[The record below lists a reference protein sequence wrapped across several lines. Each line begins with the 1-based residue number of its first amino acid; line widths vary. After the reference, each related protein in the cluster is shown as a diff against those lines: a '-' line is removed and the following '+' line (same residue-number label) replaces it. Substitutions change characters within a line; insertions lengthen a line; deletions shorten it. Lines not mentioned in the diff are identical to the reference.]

1 MSIKSCAVRT
11 PPISATGDKNN
22 SPVTITIN
30 STPRLFPSMD
40 YYGNNTNL
48 CRKCFE
54 YGKKLR
60 SAILIEHKNKEDE
73 RYGEAC
79 SHS

>member
-1 MSIKSCAVRT
+1 
-11 PPISATGDKNN
+11 
-22 SPVTITIN
+22 
-30 STPRLFPSMD
+30 MD

-79 SHS
+79 SLQLLVIF